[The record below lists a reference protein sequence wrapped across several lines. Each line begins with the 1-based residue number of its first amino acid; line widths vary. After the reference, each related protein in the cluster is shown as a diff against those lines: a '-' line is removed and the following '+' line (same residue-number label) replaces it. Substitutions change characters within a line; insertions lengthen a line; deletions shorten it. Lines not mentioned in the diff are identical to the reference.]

1 MLGNFNSLIAVKI
14 AKHVAEIANNLFAVL
29 FNISIVIYPIGLS
42 ENHNAAIICSFGVED
57 FVLFLSTKG
66 VTEKLS
72 N

>member
-1 MLGNFNSLIAVKI
+1 MACFFASK
-14 AKHVAEIANNLFAVL
+14 AKSISALFAWL
-29 FNISIVIYPIGLS
+29 SSIFIVHS
-42 ENHNAAIICSFGVED
+42 NAAIICSFGVEA